1 MLDPPPAIVMVSPDV
16 PAGFTVDR
24 IERIEAVESIGRSF
38 RILPAGQ
45 ACLPSRPDEIVV
57 CGRGNSRYRFGT
69 PLPEPDILMTSLSE
83 KLDFHLGRIETGSL
97 KAGDERQ
104 LGIRIRF

>member
-1 MLDPPPAIVMVSPDV
+1 MLDPPPAIVMASPDL
-16 PAGFTVDR
+16 PARFRVDR
-24 IERIEAVESIGRSF
+24 IERIEAVESLGRPF

-57 CGRGNSRYRFGT
+57 CGHGNARYRLGT
-69 PLPEPDILMTSLSE
+69 PLADPDILMTNLSE
-83 KLDFHLGRIETGSL
+83 KLDFHLGRIEIGSL